1 MGLKIKYITVMEGI
15 IMMINSEFIGRELLS
30 NKDKLNEFFFAK
42 WKGLNKR

>member
-30 NKDKLNEFFFAK
+30 NKDKLNEFFCEVE
-42 WKGLNKR
+42 GT